1 MHTNILRMTPTARK
15 LQSIH
20 NKDIILNAIRTEPIQ
35 PLYEITLIEEMRFP
49 YQIEYL
55 KLIQG
60 EGINRKILI
69 IFIPANCYIKQG
81 LDIILRL
88 EAQVLIFFHKML
100 AVIVIE

>member
-1 MHTNILRMTPTARK
+1 MTPTARK

-35 PLYEITLIEEMRFP
+35 ALYKITLIEEMRFP

-69 IFIPANCYIKQG
+69 IFIAASCYIKQS

-88 EAQVLIFFHKML
+88 EAQML
-100 AVIVIE
+100 VFLHEMLTVIVIE